1 MTKKRQT
8 VGIRHA
14 IKQKIDALKTR
25 KYFELDQIARASVA
39 DSMSALGQ
47 KQTLSRV

>member
-14 IKQKIDALKTR
+14 IKQKIDALKS
-25 KYFELDQIARASVA
+25 EAARLAGHL
-39 DSMSALGQ
+39 LGEE
-47 KQTLSRV
+47 KNISRL